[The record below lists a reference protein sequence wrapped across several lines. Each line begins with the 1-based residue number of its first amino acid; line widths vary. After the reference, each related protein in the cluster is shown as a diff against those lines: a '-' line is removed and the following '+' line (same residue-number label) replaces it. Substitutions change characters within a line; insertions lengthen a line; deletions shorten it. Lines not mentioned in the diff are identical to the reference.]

1 MQITIDT
8 NKDSHEDIK
17 KAIKLLASMVGQE
30 NVLSNEQPRNI
41 FDTPS
46 SPEPS
51 SSGSVFGS
59 LFDSI
64 PIKPENE
71 EQKKPEPKQEIIEF
85 Y

>member
-8 NKDSHEDIK
+8 NKDSHDDIK

-41 FDTPS
+41 FDAPS

-51 SSGSVFGS
+51 SNGSVFGS

-64 PIKPENE
+64 TDKTETIE
-71 EQKKPEPKQEIIEF
+71 KKPESKQEIIEF